1 MPTAQTGLYPVA
13 SIDNFFDFAEIAVPE
28 ADKNSVTK
36 ILYIPENL
44 RGVVTGL
51 TDKTKDLE
59 HAPEYSTC
67 IDVSGEYTQGEKTTD
82 VTYRIY
88 LGKNNSTDFNLIRN
102 NAYKV
107 TVTILGINEDDKR
120 VIVEKGIPAGKYD
133 DEEWK

>member
-1 MPTAQTGLYPVA
+1 M
-13 SIDNFFDFAEIAVPE
+13 
-28 ADKNSVTK
+28 
-36 ILYIPENL
+36 
-44 RGVVTGL
+44 

-107 TVTILGINEDDKR
+107 TVTILGINENDKR